1 MPSRSSEP
9 KDKWSREQFHPRT
22 VISDQDK
29 EAITAFYRAEMAKG
43 RTSQDVVDELSQKYE
58 RSTRQIQRYISEIGR
73 NHTIPLEQVEGYLC
87 TTKDTLHGK
96 DALRWSTDRP
106 QQTGDEFT
114 LNLGRELPIKALRF
128 LQGRQR
134 QWDRPKRW
142 QVTFSSNRQII
153 EEVEGEGF
161 IEVERMEPTPIQWIG
176 VVVLEPRLPT
186 DRPPSSCWAV
196 DNIELE

>member
-1 MPSRSSEP
+1 MTSRPSEP

-43 RTSQDVVDELSQKYE
+43 RTSQDVLDELSQKYA
-58 RSTRQIQRYISEIGR
+58 RSPRQIQRYISEIR
-73 NHTIPLEQVEGYLC
+73 KNHTIPIEWLEGYLC

-96 DALRWSTDRP
+96 DALRWSTNRP
-106 QQTGDEFT
+106 QQTGDAFA
-114 LNLGRELPIKALRF
+114 LDLGREPPVRALRF

-134 QWDRPKRW
+134 QWDHPKRW
-142 QVTFSSNRQII
+142 QVTFSNAQQII

-161 IEVERMEPTPIQWIG
+161 IEVERTEPTPIQWIG

-186 DRPPSSCWAV
+186 DHHSATCWAV